1 MNNLEEISLLFGNE
15 IRKRRIEAGYKSYEK
30 FAEDNDISR
39 IQYWKM
45 ENGNNFTLKSL
56 LRVLDGLNVDFND
69 FIKSPNLFSFPES
82 SSAKRLSEII
92 DYTKLSKKEFALTLG
107 YNNTTLLNNVLSG
120 RKEISNTLVKKINA
134 KYPAIN
140 AEWIKTVEGAMLT

>member
-15 IRKRRIEAGYKSYEK
+15 IRKRRIEAGYKSYEQ

-92 DYTKLSKKEFALTLG
+92 KYTKLSKKEFALTLG

-120 RKEISNTLVKKINA
+120 RNEISNTLVKKITA

-140 AEWIKTVEGAMLT
+140 TEWIKTGEEAMLT

>member
-15 IRKRRIEAGYKSYEK
+15 IRKRRIEAGYKSYEQ

-56 LRVLDGLNVDFND
+56 LKVLNGLNVDFND

-82 SSAKRLSEII
+82 SSAKRLTEII

-120 RKEISNTLVKKINA
+120 RNEISETLVKKINA

-140 AEWIKTVEGAMLT
+140 AEWIKTGQGTMLT

>member
-15 IRKRRIEAGYKSYEK
+15 IRKRRIEAGYKSYEQ
-30 FAEDNDISR
+30 FAEDNNISR

-120 RKEISNTLVKKINA
+120 RNEISNTLVKKINA

-140 AEWIKTVEGAMLT
+140 AEWIKTGEGAMLT

>member
-15 IRKRRIEAGYKSYEK
+15 IRKRRIEAGYKSYEQ

-120 RKEISNTLVKKINA
+120 RNEISNTLVQKITA

-140 AEWIKTVEGAMLT
+140 TEWIKTGEEGMLT

>member
-15 IRKRRIEAGYKSYEK
+15 IRKRRIEAGYKSYEQ

-56 LRVLDGLNVDFND
+56 LKVLDGLNVDFND

-120 RKEISNTLVKKINA
+120 RNEISETLVKKINA

-140 AEWIKTVEGAMLT
+140 AEWIKTGQGTMLT

>member
-1 MNNLEEISLLFGNE
+1 MNEFDEISIQFGNA
-15 IRKRRIEAGYKSYEK
+15 IRKRRIEAGYKSYEQ
-30 FAEDNDISR
+30 FAEDNNISR

-69 FIKSPNLFSFPES
+69 FIKSPNIFSFSETD
-82 SSAKRLSEII
+82 SAKRLVEII
-92 DYTKLSKKEFALTLG
+92 DYTNLSKKEFSLKLG

-120 RKEISNTLVKKINA
+120 RNEISNTLVQKITA

-140 AEWIKTVEGAMLT
+140 TEWIKTGEEAMLT

>member
-15 IRKRRIEAGYKSYEK
+15 IRKRRIEAGYKSYEQ

-120 RKEISNTLVKKINA
+120 RNEISNTLVKKITA

-140 AEWIKTVEGAMLT
+140 AEWIKTGEGAMLT

>member
-15 IRKRRIEAGYKSYEK
+15 IRKRRIEAGYKSYEQ

-120 RKEISNTLVKKINA
+120 RNEISNTLVQKITA

-140 AEWIKTVEGAMLT
+140 AEWIKTGEGAMLT

>member
-1 MNNLEEISLLFGNE
+1 MNNLEEISLKFGNE
-15 IRKRRIEAGYKSYEK
+15 IRKRRIEAGYKSYEQ

-69 FIKSPNLFSFPES
+69 FIKSPNIFSFSETD
-82 SSAKRLSEII
+82 SAKRLVEII
-92 DYTKLSKKEFALTLG
+92 DYTNLSKKEFSLKLG

-120 RKEISNTLVKKINA
+120 RNEISNTLVQKITA

-140 AEWIKTVEGAMLT
+140 TEWIKTGEEAMLT

>member
-15 IRKRRIEAGYKSYEK
+15 IRKRRIEAGYKSYEQ

-82 SSAKRLSEII
+82 SSAKRLSKII
-92 DYTKLSKKEFALTLG
+92 KYTKLSKKEFALTLG

-120 RKEISNTLVKKINA
+120 RNEISNTLVKKITA

-140 AEWIKTVEGAMLT
+140 AEWIKTGEGAMLT

>member
-1 MNNLEEISLLFGNE
+1 MNEFDEISIQFGNA
-15 IRKRRIEAGYKSYEK
+15 IRKRRIDAGYKSYEQ
-30 FAEDNDISR
+30 FAEDNNISR

-69 FIKSPNLFSFPES
+69 FIKSFDLLGFPES
-82 SSAKRLSEII
+82 GSAKRLSEII
-92 DYTKLSKKEFALTLG
+92 DYTNLSKKEFSLTLG

-120 RKEISNTLVKKINA
+120 RNEISETLVKKINA

-140 AEWIKTVEGAMLT
+140 AEWIKTGQGTMLT

>member
-15 IRKRRIEAGYKSYEK
+15 IRKRRIEAGYKSYEQ

-56 LRVLDGLNVDFND
+56 LKVLNGLNVDFND

-82 SSAKRLSEII
+82 SSAKRLTEII

-120 RKEISNTLVKKINA
+120 RNEISNTLVQKITA

-140 AEWIKTVEGAMLT
+140 AEWINTGEGAMLT